1 MKYKKI
7 AVFSGASKNIIPLYQ
22 EPMRQIG
29 ELLAKNKITMI
40 FGIGDNGLM
49 GSSFQGVRNKNGK
62 VLGITTKHLL
72 ELQCSDPSIFKK
84 GEIELATDLSDR
96 KYRMFEKCD
105 AVLVGPGGWGTLD
118 EAAEFA
124 TLVQVGEIKKKPMVF
139 LNFSNFWGPF
149 KTLIFNMLQDGMLSQ
164 NKVDFIDFI
173 DNPEDVFTV
182 LEKVQSRLNLR
193 SFE

>member
-1 MKYKKI
+1 MKYKSI
-7 AVFSGASKNIIPLYQ
+7 AVFSGASKNIISLYQ
-22 EPMRQIG
+22 APMRRVG
-29 ELLAKNKITMI
+29 ELLAEHKITMV
-40 FGIGDNGLM
+40 FGIGDDGLM

-62 VLGITTKHLL
+62 VLGVTTKRLL
-72 ELQCSDPSIFKK
+72 ELQCSDPSVFKK
-84 GEIELATDLSDR
+84 GEIKLVTNLSDR
-96 KYRMFEKCD
+96 KYQMFTNCD

-124 TLVQVGEIKKKPMVF
+124 TLAQVGEIKKKPMVF

-164 NKVDFIDFI
+164 NKVDFIDFV
-173 DNPEDVFTV
+173 DNPEDIFIS
-182 LEKVQSRLNLR
+182 LEKVQSRLNPQ